1 MYRPN
6 RGFNRNTQAMD
17 GGAYISTINTS
28 SLINPDISLSSLYYI
43 MSIANITSMQALTT
57 LTSAQ
62 LQTLSD
68 AIDTQ
73 IEADNRKIAENT
85 LAIAELNNQINK
97 PGGLQAIY
105 DDANTQYNSK
115 LVIYNYNSTLIAAD
129 QIEKAKDL
137 STLTGLYTI
146 STSYISILANYQK
159 QYDEIVSTLAQNAST
174 VDFYEKKYQSGLLD
188 ISTNATLYSTSVYN
202 QSTISTT
209 VSDDL
214 VALNQPGLLP
224 LQLSSIS
231 TNYVYDLDTYNQIS
245 VQTVNYLISDSIL
258 KADLMNSF
266 YSIST
271 LLAISS
277 FSMINANSYKSTMD
291 YYESME
297 SMNDSSIKQY
307 TSEIEDITKQISDIN
322 AQNTLMMSA
331 LQAEIQTTLS
341 AGANF
346 YAYLQ
351 QGLDSE
357 CNEYLYG
364 IQEYN
369 AQIGFITASLG
380 VAINANAVAIDNII
394 FTLIDPT
401 ISAASRTANNLQKT
415 TLSNDNLAMNSI
427 INTINSLDAQFSLI
441 ISYIT
446 AEKIQKETFIQ
457 NRYSIFTN
465 FETVALNYSQSQLDA
480 MQSSYYE
487 AFTNLNQTVTSI
499 NANIL
504 NRTTV
509 LGQINAIVDLQ
520 RPLINQYFA
529 QYLFTTD
536 DQLPNNLTRVLDDSG
551 NALGGNIMPQESYN
565 TASNSVYALIPPI
578 SF

>member
-209 VSDDL
+209 VNDDL